1 MVGHWTVDTKVHKS
15 LENFC
20 GLCLLYS
27 DLRMIKSDLRMIK
40 SDHGKVLGSSI
51 HYNISSPSNI
61 YVW

>member
-27 DLRMIKSDLRMIK
+27 DLRMIKSD
-40 SDHGKVLGSSI
+40 HGKVLGFFNSL
-51 HYNISSPSNI
+51 
-61 YVW
+61 

>member
-40 SDHGKVLGSSI
+40 SDHGKVLGFFNSL
-51 HYNISSPSNI
+51 
-61 YVW
+61 